1 MEELMYI
8 QSKIHAPKDSV
19 NQYGKYKYRKA
30 EQIMEAAKPY
40 LLEKQCQLVVTDE
53 IVPIGNFIYLKA
65 TSTIT
70 NKKGDS
76 VSAVGWAREAD
87 SLAGMSPGQVTGAT
101 SSYARKYSLCGLF
114 AIDDTK
120 DLDDESVT
128 NPQPVPQQQ
137 TQAKKQ
143 AKAAPAKSAQSAI
156 PQMNLSLDD
165 AKRQIAEATTKEQLT
180 AIYNGNK
187 HLQTDA
193 DFLGALTT
201 RKNQILNQNGQ
212 TAA

>member
-40 LLEKQCQLVVTDE
+40 LLEKECQLVVTDE

-70 NKKGDS
+70 NKEGDS

-120 DLDDESVT
+120 DLDDESIT
-128 NPQPVPQQQ
+128 NPKPVQQQ
-137 TQAKKQ
+137 PQIKRQAKV
-143 AKAAPAKSAQSAI
+143 APVKPAQSTI

-165 AKRQIAEATTKEQLT
+165 AKKKIADATTKEQLT

-187 HLQTDA
+187 NLQTNV
-193 DFLGALTT
+193 DFIGTLTA
-201 RKNQILNQNGQ
+201 RKNQILNQNGTT
-212 TAA
+212 TA

>member
-19 NQYGKYKYRKA
+19 NQYGKYRYRKA

-53 IVPIGNFIYLKA
+53 VVQVGDFIYLKA

-70 NKKGDS
+70 NKAGDS

-120 DLDDESVT
+120 DLDDEDI
-128 NPQPVPQQQ
+128 NLQQEQQQ
-137 TQAKKQ
+137 VAKRKTKAASKPAVEQQNLTLEQAKVAIEQ
-143 AKAAPAKSAQSAI
+143 ATS
-156 PQMNLSLDD
+156 
-165 AKRQIAEATTKEQLT
+165 KEQL
-180 AIYNGNK
+180 AVIYNANK
-187 HLQTDA
+187 HLQTDS
-193 DFLGALTT
+193 DFLSALTT
-201 RKNQILNQNGQ
+201 RKNQIQNQNGQ